1 MKKNLSIIAII
12 TIVMVCFVLGSFS
25 SAVAKEKVYK
35 WRLQGLL
42 SGGTEFVHFQYAE
55 ALYVASGGRIQ
66 MTAYQGGQLIP
77 TADILDSVSQ
87 GIIEIG
93 VSTPAY
99 DAAKI
104 DVGNLLMGMP
114 YAWQLD
120 DYDQLQYMSGMTEI
134 AREAYAEQGVHLLS
148 LYAGGPYQMLSTK
161 KVTSLAELRK
171 IKVRTTSGTAQ
182 LLNNLGVKTTFVPY
196 EEIYTNLATGVVDAV
211 ISGGLADYLMTNW
224 AEVAKYYYP
233 QAFLSQLFC
242 HVYINK
248 KLWDSLPRDI
258 QAIIMLVTER
268 QATMWDAWNKA
279 AVNMAATKLKEKFN
293 AEPVYFPESDI
304 KEIQKEAFK
313 MLDEEAKKSERCA
326 RMVKIIKEY
335 VAENK
340 YTDEV
345 TKTVMEGKYWPYNYP
360 LYQKSNYKK

>member
-1 MKKNLSIIAII
+1 MEWYH
-12 TIVMVCFVLGSFS
+12 T
-25 SAVAKEKVYK
+25 
-35 WRLQGLL
+35 
-42 SGGTEFVHFQYAE
+42 QYAE

-87 GIIEIG
+87 GIIQIG

-99 DAAKI
+99 DVAKI
-104 DVGNLLMGMP
+104 DIGNLLMGMP

-134 AREAYAEQGVHLLS
+134 AREAYAEIGVHLLS

-182 LLNNLGVKTTFVPY
+182 LLKNLGVKTTFVPY

-233 QAFLSQLFC
+233 QGFLSQLFC

-248 KLWDSLPRDI
+248 KLWDSLPRDL
-258 QAIIMLVTER
+258 QAIVQLVTAR
-268 QATMWDAWNKA
+268 QAVQWKVWNQA
-279 AVNMAATKLKEKFN
+279 ANDIAATKLKVKFN

-304 KEIQKEAFK
+304 KTFQKEAVK
-313 MLDEEAKKSERCA
+313 MLDEDAKKSERCA
-326 RMVKIIKEY
+326 KLVKIIKDY
-335 VAENK
+335 VGESK
-340 YTDEV
+340 YTEAV
-345 TKTVMEGKYWPYNYP
+345 TKTVMGGKYFPYNYP